1 MRTKKMPASRWI
13 RRHMLF
19 IAAAV
24 AAAALTGILGSHV
37 HTFAA
42 RTTADVGWD
51 LRSHP
56 VAG

>member
-1 MRTKKMPASRWI
+1 
-13 RRHMLF
+13 MLL

-24 AAAALTGILGSHV
+24 TAAALTGILGSYV
-37 HTFAA
+37 HTPTA
-42 RTTADVGWD
+42 RTAADVGWD